1 MIVYEWFIEWWL
13 SLELR
18 HELLLMS
25 AIEIKILLFIIID
38 FPLNFE
44 KC

>member
-1 MIVYEWFIEWWL
+1 MIYRMMIVVG
-13 SLELR
+13 LR

-25 AIEIKILLFIIID
+25 AIDIKILLFIIID

-44 KC
+44 KCLV